1 MSGKLIIGQILLW
14 AGFLSGAFATVY
26 QIKAEPN
33 EWNTINWPWF
43 IASIVV
49 GVVGI
54 AIFRTGKKASTTQ
67 FEKTQADYATLG
79 PTIGRLSQSVANIR
93 KDLPKLAP
101 SEITKRID
109 DTCAEDF
116 NTFVEARESIIGE
129 KGMPEYAN
137 VMTQFAAA
145 ERAVNRAWSAGA
157 DGYLDEVESCLDR
170 AGVLLENAR
179 NLL

>member
-14 AGFLSGAFATVY
+14 TGFLSGAFATVY
-26 QIKAEPN
+26 RIKAQPD
-33 EWNTINWPWF
+33 EWATINWTWF
-43 IASIVV
+43 IGSIVV

-54 AIFRTGKKASTTQ
+54 AVFRLGRRVSSTQ
-67 FEKTQADYATLG
+67 FEKNQADFATLS
-79 PTIGRLSQSVANIR
+79 PAIDRLRQSVAAIKNE
-93 KDLPKLAP
+93 LSTLAP
-101 SEITKRID
+101 SDITKRID

-116 NTFVEARESIIGE
+116 NTFAEARESIIEE
-129 KGMPEYAN
+129 KGMAQYAN

-157 DGYLDEVESCLDR
+157 DGYLDEVESCLER
-170 AGVLLENAR
+170 AGILLENTR